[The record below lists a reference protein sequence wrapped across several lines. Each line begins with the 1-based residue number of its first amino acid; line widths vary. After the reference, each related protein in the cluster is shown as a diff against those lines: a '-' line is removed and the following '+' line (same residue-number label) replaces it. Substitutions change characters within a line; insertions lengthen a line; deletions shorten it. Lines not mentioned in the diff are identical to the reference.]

1 MTGIYEVEVVF
12 DSFNNPTG
20 QRANSRC
27 CESRS
32 TQNCPTN
39 TCDTYVQHCFRLLG
53 STGMTCPNND
63 QLTITTDSSQ
73 DTDSL
78 TSSLL
83 PGATFTDSSAWEV
96 STKGTL
102 PHQVSGEKHAIL
114 IMALKIQCLHPKP
127 ITCDWGRGGGSRKI
141 TISSIVMRFTYM
153 EYSTAFITVGVTLR
167 LRGV

>member
-20 QRANSRC
+20 RTADPRC
-27 CESRS
+27 CESPS
-32 TQNCPTN
+32 THNCPTK
-39 TCDTYVQHCFRLLG
+39 CDTYVQYCFRLLG
-53 STGMTCPNND
+53 STGMTCPNN

-83 PGATFTDSSAWEV
+83 PEATFRDSSAWEV

-102 PHQVSGEKHAIL
+102 PHQVGGEKHATL

-127 ITCDWGRGGGSRKI
+127 ITCNRMS
-141 TISSIVMRFTYM
+141 V
-153 EYSTAFITVGVTLR
+153 E
-167 LRGV
+167 